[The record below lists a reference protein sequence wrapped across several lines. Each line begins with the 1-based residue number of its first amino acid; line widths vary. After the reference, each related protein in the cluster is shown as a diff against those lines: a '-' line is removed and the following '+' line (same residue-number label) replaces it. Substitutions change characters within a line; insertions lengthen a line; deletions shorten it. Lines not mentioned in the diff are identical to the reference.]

1 MGPGPNRHF
10 YPASAAECTALKS
23 LAVRTAND
31 VPRWNYEGLSFAIAL
46 PGDAGCGAG
55 QVGIYR
61 AFNNRSEHKDSNHRY
76 TTRLVEYQQL
86 IAQGWAGEGVVMC
99 APA

>member
-1 MGPGPNRHF
+1 MPGPNSHF
-10 YPASAAECTALKS
+10 YTASAAECNGLKS
-23 LAVRTAND
+23 LAVRTPNS

-46 PGDAGCGAG
+46 PGDAGCAAS

-61 AFNNRSEHKDSNHRY
+61 AYNNRADQNDSNHRY
-76 TTRLVEYQQL
+76 TTRLSEYQQL
-86 IAQGWAGEGVVMC
+86 IAQGWAGEGIVMC